1 MAQSTATKLIIWNKA
16 LSFLGERKLAAL
28 DDDTPSSRVLDL
40 HYDTVRDSLLRSHR
54 WNFARKRVAID
65 ADATA
70 PAFGW
75 SYAYDL
81 PTDCLRVL
89 ELNGR
94 QAAQNDA
101 DFEIEDGQLLTDA
114 SECNLVYIYR
124 NDDPSTYDPLFTEAL
139 CLKLAIAACLE
150 ITQSTTKK
158 GELLQELEQITLPEA
173 LVTDSNETR
182 APIIPP
188 SAGSASLAARG
199 GGYPYATGSGS
210 FLVGGAHTITA
221 GDIRALGFFDISN
234 DGTGS
239 GLDAD
244 KLDGYQATSFAQ
256 NAFKSIACSGE
267 TTIDA
272 DSPTDTLTLVAGS
285 GITISFDDSADS
297 ITISASGVGI
307 SDGDKGD
314 ITVSSSGAV
323 WTIDNLAITNAKI
336 ANGTID
342 LTAKVTGILP
352 AANGGTGV
360 SALSSLDVATLG
372 SGAATSGYVP
382 KADGAGGI
390 AWAAESGGGGGGLSD
405 GDYGDVTVSSGGTVI
420 TIDAGA
426 VSNAKLANSAITI
439 AGTSTVLGASI
450 TLDTITGLSTT
461 GLVKRSASNTLAIAT
476 GGTDYLVPG
485 GALGTPS
492 SGTLTNCTGLPL
504 ISGVTG
510 NLPVANLNSGTN
522 ASSSTFW
529 RGDGTWATP
538 SGGGNTFTTIAVSG
552 QSNVVADSASDTLT
566 LAAGSNV
573 TITTNATTDTVTI
586 AISSFPIGS
595 VSGMVTGMSTFLSS
609 GLPANLKSAMEL
621 AASGGTSG
629 SGALVFAGSPT
640 LSTPTFVSPVL
651 GTPSSGTLT
660 NCTGLV
666 LASQSS
672 GAATNGYVLTANG
685 SGGCSW
691 AVAPGAGGGVSDG
704 ATLTTG
710 FTFPNTGLHILDT
723 NASHDLI
730 LAPGSDLTA
739 DRTLTITTGDASRT
753 LTLSGDTTL
762 TGTNSGD
769 VTLGASV
776 ADVLSISTQAI
787 SGVDAGA
794 DAIVGWDDSAG
805 KLTFLAAADI
815 RTILNVEN
823 GADVT
828 DAGNV
833 GSAIDGATAKT
844 TPVDADTV
852 GLIDSAASNVLK
864 KLSWANIKAALKTYF
879 DTLYRAAAA
888 AINLTSDVTG
898 TLPVANGG
906 TGATTAGGIRTAIG
920 LDKYYLQASLSA
932 YDTAVSSGTGKA
944 FVPIPKAGTVTG
956 FTIDCNPAAEPA
968 TTSVICDLNSVNRS
982 TGTAT
987 TLLSAEPTIAT
998 GANTA
1003 TGTVSGTPSVSAG
1016 DLLSIDVNQG
1026 DAACKELVATIEI
1039 TI

>member
-1 MAQSTATKLIIWNKA
+1 MAASTATQLKICNQA
-16 LSFLGERKLAAL
+16 LSLLGERPIAAL
-28 DDDTPSSRVLDL
+28 DGSTPAARILEL
-40 HYDTVRDSLLRSHR
+40 HWEQVRDSLLRSHR
-54 WNFARKRVAID
+54 WNFARKRASLT
-65 ADATA
+65 AEETA

-75 SYAYDL
+75 AYSYAL
-81 PTDCLRVL
+81 PSDNLRVL
-89 ELNGR
+89 ELNGV
-94 QAAQNDA
+94 QAKMSDA
-101 DFEIEDGQLLTDA
+101 DFEIEGAYLLTDA
-114 SECNLVYIYR
+114 EEAKIIYIYR
-124 NDDPSTYDPLFTEAL
+124 VTDTTLYDSLFTEAL
-139 CLKLAIAACLE
+139 SLKLAIACCLE
-150 ITQSTTKK
+150 ITQSQTKK
-158 GELLQELEQITLPEA
+158 GELLQELTALSLPEA
-173 LVTDSNETR
+173 QVTDSNETR
-182 APIIPP
+182 SPIVLPGT
-188 SAGSASLAARG
+188 GSATLAARG
-199 GGYPYATGSGS
+199 SDVSAMLPGSVYYAGAGSP
-210 FLVGGAHTITA
+210 LLAA
-221 GDIRALGFFDISN
+221 DIRALGFFDETN

-244 KLDGYQATSFAQ
+244 TVDGLEAAAFAQ

-267 TTIDA
+267 TTIVA
-272 DSPTDTLTLVAGS
+272 DSPTDTLTLVEGS
-285 GITISFDDSADS
+285 GITITFNDTTDT
-297 ITISASGVGI
+297 ITIAASGVGI

-314 ITVSSSGAV
+314 ITVSSSGAT

-342 LTAKVTGILP
+342 LTAKVTGVLP

-360 SALSSLDVATLG
+360 SALTSLDVADLG

-382 KADGAGGI
+382 KADGSGGI

-420 TIDAGA
+420 TIDSGA

-439 AGTSTVLGASI
+439 AGTSTSLGGTI

-461 GLVKRSASNTLAIAT
+461 GLVKRTASNTLAIAT

-492 SGTLTNCTGLPL
+492 SGTLSNCTGLVL
-504 ISGVTG
+504 ASQDSGGATDGYVLTADGFGGVAFEALPSTG
-510 NLPVANLNSGTN
+510 NV
-522 ASSSTFW
+522 
-529 RGDGTWATP
+529 
-538 SGGGNTFTTIAVSG
+538 FTTIAVSG
-552 QSNVVADSASDTLT
+552 QSNVVADSSSDTLT
-566 LAAGSNV
+566 FAAGSNV

-586 AISSFPIGS
+586 AVSSFPIGS
-595 VSGMVTGMSTFLSS
+595 VSGMVSGMSTFLSS

-651 GTPSSGTLT
+651 GTPSSGTLS

-753 LTLSGDTTL
+753 LTFSGDATIS
-762 TGTNSGD
+762 GTNSGD
-769 VTLGASV
+769 VTLGASIT
-776 ADVLSISTQAI
+776 DVLSISSQAI

-815 RTILNVEN
+815 RTHLNVED

-828 DAGNV
+828 DTANVTAAGALMDSEV
-833 GSAIDGATAKT
+833 TSLSGIKSLTVPDSTTISTFGA
-844 TPVDADTV
+844 
-852 GLIDSAASNVLK
+852 S
-864 KLSWANIKAALKTYF
+864 
-879 DTLYRAAAA
+879 
-888 AINLTSDVTG
+888 LTDD
-898 TLPVANGG
+898 
-906 TGATTAGGIRTAIG
+906 TTAVAARTTLGVNKI
-920 LDKYYLQASLSA
+920 YLQAALSA
-932 YDTAVSSGTGKA
+932 YDTAVTSGTGKA
-944 FVPIPKAGTVTG
+944 FVPIYVAGTITA
-956 FTIDCNPAAEPA
+956 FKIDCNPSAEPA
-968 TTSVICDLNSVNRS
+968 SSAVICDLNSVNRT
-982 TGTAT
+982 TGAAT
-987 TLLSAEPTIAT
+987 SVLSATASIAT
-998 GANTA
+998 SANTA
-1003 TGTVSGTPSVSAG
+1003 SGTVSGSPSVASG
-1016 DLLSIDVNQG
+1016 DLLSIDVDQG
-1026 DAACKELVATIEI
+1026 DASCKELVATIEI
-1039 TI
+1039 TLT